1 MTVTSEAEAVIA
13 KVAITSSDHGGR
25 MIEASVYN
33 DLWLVNVCVCA
44 CLLCVCVCQS
54 DSLCNMLPLTKLL

>member
-25 MIEASVYN
+25 MIKASVY
-33 DLWLVNVCVCA
+33 VVSE
-44 CLLCVCVCQS
+44 CVCVRVCRVYVCVS
-54 DSLCNMLPLTKLL
+54 VRFIV